1 MKIISTNTFQAPKDL
16 GSITHHKNEVAP
28 ELGGM
33 SRQQIESIWHSIE
46 SLFKTGN
53 HPLISM
59 CLRRQGQVLIN
70 RSIGYTELGDNYQV
84 LPDKVANPDTPVCM
98 FSASKI
104 VNAMLV
110 HMLDQRGAINLL
122 DPVSRYIPEFGA
134 NGKRRA
140 TIFHLI
146 SHRGGIPNIETDVTP
161 ELLFDRERI
170 LELLY
175 AAKPIAP
182 VGTQLSYHA
191 VTAGYILGELIER
204 VTGQDLRDFVHENI
218 SKPMQLPYF
227 NYGLAPEYRSQVA
240 KNYATGIHPSLGTD
254 LYLNRV
260 LGGGLQ
266 LAVDVT
272 NDTRF
277 MDTVCPAGNIYTSA
291 EQANRFFEMLLNGG
305 EYQGQQIIAPETVFR
320 STLPTSKITI
330 DRNLLAPMRYALGPM
345 LGSNPVG
352 IFGPRTG
359 QAFGHL
365 GFSNILCWADPQ
377 RDISVTIL
385 NTGKSVVG
393 THIPA
398 LAKVLY
404 QISTQCP
411 EIPKH
416 RRRALFGSDRTE
428 TEVV

>member
-1 MKIISTNTFQAPKDL
+1 VKFLSTNTCIAPDDL
-16 GSITHHKNEVAP
+16 NTITRSKNEVSP

-33 SRQQIESIWHSIE
+33 TQHQIDKIWQSIE
-46 SLFKTGN
+46 SLYRTGN

-59 CLRRQGQVLIN
+59 CLRRKGEILIN
-70 RSIGYTELGDNYQV
+70 RSIGYTELGSNYQT
-84 LPDKVANPDTPVCM
+84 DTSKIANPDTPICL

-110 HMLDQRGAINLL
+110 HLLDQQGKINLL

-140 TIFHLI
+140 TIFHLL
-146 SHRGGIPNIETDVTP
+146 SHRGGIPKIETEVTP
-161 ELLFDRERI
+161 ELLFERDKI
-170 LELLY
+170 LQLLY

-182 VGTQLSYHA
+182 VGSQLSYHA
-191 VTAGYILGELIER
+191 VTAGYILGELVER
-204 VTGQDLRDFVHENI
+204 VTGQDIRDFLHEHI
-218 SKPMQLPYF
+218 EKPMDLPFF
-227 NYGLAPEYRSQVA
+227 NYGLKPEFRHLVA
-240 KNYATGIHPSLGTD
+240 KNYPTGMHPALGTD

-272 NDTRF
+272 NDSRF

-305 EYQGQQIIAPETVFR
+305 QYKDKQIIAPETVFR
-320 STLPTSKITI
+320 STLPTSNTTI

-352 IFGPRTG
+352 IFGPNSG

-377 RDISVTIL
+377 RDISVSIL

-393 THIPA
+393 THLAA

-411 EIPKH
+411 TIPKEK
-416 RRRALFGSDRTE
+416 RRALFATDRTE
-428 TEVV
+428 TERV